1 MRDEIDGRI
10 WAAHHEQFSDGIDA
24 LLGSIRTA
32 LNRLNAIRFAAPWR
46 DAPCSRR

>member
-24 LLGSIRTA
+24 LLGSIGRGMRRLTA
-32 LNRLNAIRFAAPWR
+32 IQFAAPWR
-46 DAPCSRR
+46 DAPCGRR